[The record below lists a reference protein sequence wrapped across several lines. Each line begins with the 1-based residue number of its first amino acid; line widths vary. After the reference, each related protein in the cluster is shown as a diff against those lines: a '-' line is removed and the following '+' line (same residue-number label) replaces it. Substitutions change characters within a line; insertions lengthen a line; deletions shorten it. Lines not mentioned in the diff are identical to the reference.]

1 MTMPLSGQPGLPYRP
16 NVGIALFN
24 AEGLVF
30 AGRGRS
36 SGPEIVEPGFNWQLP
51 QGGIDPD
58 EDIVAAARREL
69 AEETGASSLSLLSVT
84 GDWWAYDFPP
94 YAGPPHRLAAF
105 RGQRQRWVA
114 FRFEGSEAEFDISR
128 PNGDEPAE
136 FSEWA
141 WLPLADMPA
150 RVVSFKREIYRK
162 VALAFSPFAVPTS
175 CPFIELPA

>member
-1 MTMPLSGQPGLPYRP
+1 MPLSGQPGLPYRP

-36 SGPEIVEPGFNWQLP
+36 SGPEIVEPGFDWQLP